1 MAWTVVKAATMLAA
15 CLLAAGCQT
24 KGFYASVHDAH
35 VVDVSVQYQSR
46 YVPPSVAP
54 RLRDNLRSRFAAMPK
69 TGPEKCVSVT
79 IAEYHLKDPAL
90 SLLVGDSNRITGMVR
105 SVDKATGKVDGETR
119 VIALDTYAINGV
131 IGAVQAASQDPGKA
145 EQALT
150 AGLEDKVAA
159 AVYGSEVAKVRPPR
173 TAAPA
178 VPSAPATTGAAHA
191 ASQATAA
198 TPRHPATAAPPTAA
212 CPATTVQG

>member
-1 MAWTVVKAATMLAA
+1 MMWTVLKAAAVVGV
-15 CLLAAGCQT
+15 CLVAAGCQT
-24 KGFYASVHDAH
+24 KGIYASIHDAEI
-35 VVDVSVQYQSR
+35 VDVSVQYQSKN
-46 YVPPSVAP
+46 VPPSVAP
-54 RLRDNLRSRFAAMPK
+54 RLRDNLRARFAAMPK
-69 TGPEKCVSVT
+69 TGPEKCVSVV

-90 SLLVGDSNRITGMVR
+90 SLLVGDSNRMTGTVR
-105 SVDKATGKVDGETR
+105 SVDKATGKVDGDAR

-150 AGLEDKVAA
+150 AGLEDKVVA
-159 AVYGSEVAKVRPPR
+159 AVYGSEVAKIRPPR

-178 VPSAPATTGAAHA
+178 VPSAPATTGAVQA
-191 ASQATAA
+191 ASQAAA
-198 TPRHPATAAPPTAA
+198 ARPQHPAAVAPATAA